1 MRRPAARTRSFVTA
15 VGYWKSCV
23 SHIQAKAYLVLA
35 HMSFEG
41 MFTKLNYDYALNKH
55 SK

>member
-1 MRRPAARTRSFVTA
+1 
-15 VGYWKSCV
+15 
-23 SHIQAKAYLVLA
+23 LA

-55 SK
+55 SN